1 MDHEGPVLICGGS
14 VFTATAALPWAEALV
29 IEGSRIVGVGA
40 LDELVELFPSASML
54 DVAGRTVLPGL
65 IDAHNHFLAT
75 GESLSSV
82 DARYPGIPTMDDLIR
97 TLADAAR
104 FAPTGEW
111 ITASGFDDAKYERVL
126 TRWDLDRA
134 SATHPIRV
142 HHVSG
147 HHVFVNSV
155 ALDQRGVEEDTPDPQ
170 GGRLVHDANGRLT
183 GLCLD
188 AAMNLILPVDVDIGS
203 HGPNFHT
210 VTTVEESVAHVER
223 AGRAFLEAGLTT
235 VCDAQVTRREL
246 VAYRDAR
253 RQGKLGVRTVCMPLS
268 NQLDELLSLGLAGP
282 FGDDHLS
289 IGAMKFYAD
298 GSLIGGT
305 ASFVEPYGVNHEFE
319 GSMYWSPSEL
329 KEMIAAA
336 HMGGW
341 QVGVHVQ
348 GDRAMAAVLDAL
360 ESAVAAAPRDHRHR
374 LEHAGYATSELIQ
387 RIAQL
392 GAITVNQPNYLHDSG
407 DEFLARLGVRAHG
420 LQPLRDELDAG
431 ITVVLSSDSDVTS
444 YRPLHTIRS
453 AIERRTSSG
462 IPIGASQALT
472 LEEALRAHTISA
484 AHALRMEDRIGSIEV
499 GKLADVVVVDG
510 DLTSTKVEE
519 ISSLGIWLTLLDG
532 RVEHAEDPSLTCGLD
547 AAG

>member
-1 MDHEGPVLICGGS
+1 MDLDRPVLIRGGS
-14 VFTATAALPWAEALV
+14 VFTATAAAPWAEALV
-29 IEGSRIVGVGA
+29 IQGSRIVGVGSP
-40 LDELVELFPSASML
+40 DELAGRFRGASML
-54 DVAGRTVLPGL
+54 DVGGRTVLPGL

-82 DARYPGIPTMDDLIR
+82 DARYPGTASIDDLVRILAGVAKR
-97 TLADAAR
+97 T
-104 FAPTGEW
+104 PSGEW
-111 ITASGFDDAKYERVL
+111 ITAFGFDDAKYERVL
-126 TRWDLDRA
+126 TRWDLDQA
-134 SATHPIRV
+134 STAHPIRV

-155 ALDQRGVEEDTPDPQ
+155 ALHQRGVAEDTPDPQ
-170 GGRLVHDANGRLT
+170 GGRLVRDADGRLT

-188 AAMNLILPVDVDIGS
+188 AAMNLILPVAVDIGA

-210 VTTVEESVAHVER
+210 VTTVQESVAQVER

-235 VCDAQVTRREL
+235 VCDAQVTAREL
-246 VAYRDAR
+246 VAYREAR
-253 RQGKLGVRTVCMPLS
+253 HRGKLGVRTVCMPLS
-268 NQLDELLSLGLAGP
+268 HQLDELLSLGLAGP

-289 IGAMKFYAD
+289 LGAMKFYAD

-305 ASFVEPYGVNHEFE
+305 ASFVEPFGEQGEFE
-319 GSMYWSPSEL
+319 GSMYWSPAEL
-329 KEMIAAA
+329 QEMIVAA

-360 ESAVAAAPRDHRHR
+360 EAAVRAAPRDHRHR
-374 LEHAGYATSELIQ
+374 LEHAGYPTLGLIE
-387 RIAQL
+387 RIARL
-392 GAITVNQPNYLHDSG
+392 RAITVNQPNYLHDSG
-407 DEFLARLGVRAHG
+407 DEFLARLGERAHG

-444 YRPLHTIRS
+444 YRPLDTISS
-453 AIERRTSSG
+453 AIARRTRAG
-462 IPIGASQALT
+462 APIGPSQALT

-484 AHALRMEDRIGSIEV
+484 AYALRMEDRIGSIEV

-510 DLTSTKVEE
+510 DLAGTNVDE

-532 RVEHAEDPSLTCGLD
+532 RVEHAEDRSLTPW
-547 AAG
+547 A

>member
-1 MDHEGPVLICGGS
+1 
-14 VFTATAALPWAEALV
+14 VFTATEAAPWAEAIV

-40 LDELVELFPSASML
+40 LDELVERFPRASIL

-82 DARYPGIPTMDDLIR
+82 DVRYPGTASIDDLVR
-97 TLADAAR
+97 TLVDAAER
-104 FAPTGEW
+104 TPTGEW
-111 ITASGFDDAKYERVL
+111 ITAFGFDDAKYERVL

-134 SATHPIRV
+134 SVVHPIRV

-147 HHVFVNSV
+147 HNVFVNSL
-155 ALDQRGVEEDTPDPQ
+155 ALDERGIGEDTPDPQ
-170 GGRLVHDANGRLT
+170 GGRLVRDANGRPT
-183 GLCLD
+183 GLFLD
-188 AAMNLILPVDVDIGS
+188 AAMNLILPVAVDIGA
-203 HGPNFHT
+203 HGPNFHAA
-210 VTTVEESVAHVER
+210 TTVEESVADVER

-246 VAYRDAR
+246 VAYREAR
-253 RQGKLGVRTVCMPLS
+253 RRGKLGVRTVCMPLS
-268 NQLDELLSLGLAGP
+268 HQLDELLSLGLAGP
-282 FGDDHLS
+282 FGDDRLS

-305 ASFVEPYGVNHEFE
+305 ASFVEPYGENHEFE
-319 GSMYWSPSEL
+319 GSMYWSQSEL

-348 GDRAMAAVLDAL
+348 GDRAMVAVMDAL
-360 ESAVAAAPRDHRHR
+360 EAAVANAPRDHRHR
-374 LEHAGYATSELIQ
+374 LEHAGYPTPALIE
-387 RIAQL
+387 RIARL
-392 GAITVNQPNYLHDSG
+392 GAITINQPNYLRDSG
-407 DEFLARLGVRAHG
+407 DEFLARLGERAHQ

-444 YRPLHTIRS
+444 YRPLDTIRS

-462 IPIGASQALT
+462 TSLGASQKLT
-472 LEEALRAHTISA
+472 LEEALRAHTITA
-484 AHALRMEDRIGSIEV
+484 AYALRMEDRIGSIEV

-510 DLTSTKVEE
+510 DLTSTSVEE

-532 RVEHAEDPSLTCGLD
+532 RVEHAEDPSVTSWT
-547 AAG
+547 